1 MGQEISGLITLLGI
15 EDVVVAWPVEQV
27 QCWRLALREVVMGG
41 RVPLSSVQV
50 HNSHSNAGS
59 SSQSLELLV
68 RFDFS
73 RRPVLTNDVDVVAL
87 LVHGLHLGAAE
98 AGHGGATLHE
108 GLVELALQL

>member
-27 QCWRLALREVVMGG
+27 QCWRLALREVVMCG

-59 SSQSLELLV
+59 SSQS
-68 RFDFS
+68 
-73 RRPVLTNDVDVVAL
+73 
-87 LVHGLHLGAAE
+87 
-98 AGHGGATLHE
+98 
-108 GLVELALQL
+108 